1 MSVKQIVKT
10 NFMKRHFLLYILLIF
25 SVIAPITTLDIRA
38 ETDDI
43 NTPVTE
49 EVRAEPD
56 SDPEF
61 PTVDT
66 QKWRKGK
73 FKFPWSEVVV
83 VEDEFEGNYIAVLDR
98 KKLNNK
104 IIRTSRG
111 VVSEW
116 SNKNIKVNFYT
127 YTQDGITN
135 LFTGKNVN
143 VIPAQSIS
151 LKIGEQI
158 FELTGSNGTFPIT
171 EEIISAAKNASVGEA
186 KLKVIPTN
194 DGGDGLMG
202 AAYGLKETVFEMK
215 DETVDAW
222 KVVYGDN
229 QVAAE

>member
-1 MSVKQIVKT
+1 MKKQ
-10 NFMKRHFLLYILLIF
+10 LLVGVLLSFNLIALN
-25 SVIAPITTLDIRA
+25 VI
-38 ETDDI
+38 
-43 NTPVTE
+43 
-49 EVRAEPD
+49 EVRAEADNSNTSATEQTEID
-56 SDPEF
+56 SKDDSEIRL
-61 PTVDT
+61 VDT

-73 FKFPWSEVVV
+73 FKFPWSEVVM

-98 KKLNNK
+98 KKINNK
-104 IIRTSRG
+104 FIGTSRG

-127 YTQDGITN
+127 YSQDGITN
-135 LFTGKNVN
+135 LFTGKNIN

-158 FELTGSNGTFPIT
+158 FELTGNNGTFPIT
-171 EEIISAAKNASVGEA
+171 EEIINAAKNASVGEV

-222 KVVYGDN
+222 KIVYGN
-229 QVAAE
+229 SQVAAE